1 LRRVL
6 GYLDETADRKLLCR
20 AQERLSYFL
29 NDLGEDAAAVAAG
42 QAAVDALPPDP
53 PTWEYARALATHAH
67 ALLAFADHDAVRA
80 RAEQARTAALAAG
93 APWVE
98 ADALVTLGI
107 ISERSGKVADAV
119 AMFSTAHRQATEARV
134 LGVELRA
141 TYQLARLQ
149 LEQGDLDG
157 AARRAHEGT
166 ERANGAGL
174 GLAQYGLDLQ
184 YLHYL
189 AHFADG
195 SWDDAQEI
203 ADGFPVRVTSP
214 AEARLSAMAL
224 FVAVGRGLDVVEERR
239 VWLEPMFARDGF
251 VEYIARGLFA
261 ERALWRGDTA
271 TAIAEIQETIRAIE
285 EIDEGY
291 RSPQLI
297 RVAAVGLGALADEV
311 GAARI
316 TADSERLE
324 RILEQADELLQI
336 ARDGAAN
343 RRMPGFALGVDG
355 RGWLAR
361 AEAERGRANGENSPA
376 AWQAVVDTFGE
387 DFVYETARA
396 RWRLAEALAE
406 AGDRETAGCVWLLA
420 KQAADTLRAAPLQ
433 TALAD
438 LGRRARIGT
447 AERDPG
453 FGGRRPLAG
462 LTEREREVLV
472 LLASGHSNKEI
483 GTELFISPKTVSVHV
498 SNILGKLGAA
508 SRTEAAA
515 IAHREGLSLSAGDVG
530 DDREAG

>member
-1 LRRVL
+1 MRKRKGFYLVAFFEVCFVFFFFSSRRRHTRCGRDWSSDV
-6 GYLDETADRKLLCR
+6 C
-20 AQERLSYFL
+20 SS
-29 NDLGEDAAAVAAG
+29 DL
-42 QAAVDALPPDP
+42 
-53 PTWEYARALATHAH
+53 TWEYARALATHAH

-80 RAEQARTAALAAG
+80 RAEQAREAALAAG

-107 ISERSGKVADAV
+107 ISERSGKIADAI
-119 AMFSTAHRQATEARV
+119 AMFSTAYRQAAEARV

-149 LEQGDLDG
+149 LEQGDLDS
-157 AARRAHEGT
+157 AAQRAHEGT
-166 ERANGAGL
+166 ERAKRAGL

-203 ADGFPVRVTSP
+203 ADGFPVRVISP

-271 TAIAEIQETIRAIE
+271 AAIAEIQATIRAIE

-291 RSPQLI
+291 HSPQLI
-297 RVAAVGLGALADEV
+297 RVAAVGLGALAEQAA
-311 GAARI
+311 AARV
-316 TADSERLE
+316 TGDSDRLG
-324 RILEQADELLQI
+324 RVLEQADELLQI

-361 AEAERGRANGENSPA
+361 AEAERGRANGDNSPA

-406 AGDRETAGCVWLLA
+406 AGDRDAAAAQWRLA
-420 KQAADTLRAAPLQ
+420 AQAAELLGAAPLR
-433 TALAD
+433 AVLAD
-438 LGRRARIGT
+438 LGRRARIGS
-447 AERDPG
+447 AERERGAGDRG
-453 FGGRRPLAG
+453 PLAG
-462 LTEREREVLV
+462 LTEREREVLT
-472 LLASGHSNKEI
+472 LLA
-483 GTELFISPKTVSVHV
+483 
-498 SNILGKLGAA
+498 
-508 SRTEAAA
+508 
-515 IAHREGLSLSAGDVG
+515 
-530 DDREAG
+530 

>member
-1 LRRVL
+1 
-6 GYLDETADRKLLCR
+6 
-20 AQERLSYFL
+20 
-29 NDLGEDAAAVAAG
+29 
-42 QAAVDALPPDP
+42 VDALPPDP

-67 ALLAFADHDAVRA
+67 ALLAFTDHDAVRA
-80 RAEQARTAALAAG
+80 RAEQARAAALAAG

-107 ISERSGKVADAV
+107 ISERSGKIADAI
-119 AMFSTAHRQATEARV
+119 AMFSTAHRQAADARV

-149 LEQGDLDG
+149 LEQGDLDS
-157 AARRAHEGT
+157 AARRAHDGT
-166 ERANGAGL
+166 ERAKRAGL

-203 ADGFPVRVTSP
+203 ADGFPVRVISP

-224 FVAVGRGLDVVEERR
+224 FIAVGRGLDVVEERR

-271 TAIAEIQETIRAIE
+271 TAIAEIHATIRAIE

-291 RSPQLI
+291 HSPQLI
-297 RVAAVGLGALADEV
+297 RVAAVGLSALAEQAA
-311 GAARI
+311 AARV
-316 TADSERLE
+316 TGDSDRLA
-324 RILEQADELLQI
+324 RLLEQANELLHI

-343 RRMPGFALGVDG
+343 WRMPDFALGVDG
-355 RGWLAR
+355 RGWLAC
-361 AEAERGRANGENSPA
+361 AEAEWSRANGDNSPA
-376 AWQAVVDTFGE
+376 GWQAVVDTFG
-387 DFVYETARA
+387 DGFVYETARA
-396 RWRLAEALAE
+396 RWRHAEALAE
-406 AGDRETAGCVWLLA
+406 AGDRETAGSVWLLA
-420 KQAADTLRAAPLQ
+420 KQAADRLRAAPLQ
-433 TALAD
+433 TALID
-438 LGRRARIGT
+438 LGRRARLGT
-447 AERDPG
+447 AERHPG
-453 FGGRRPLAG
+453 SSGRGPLAG
-462 LTEREREVLV
+462 LTEREREVLT

-515 IAHREGLSLSAGDVG
+515 IAHRDGLSLPARAAGQ
-530 DDREAG
+530 